1 MLLLIAEDFIILESI
16 PLVLPYYEELVYKTR
31 QEPGC
36 ISYEL
41 TKDLKKEGHFLFL
54 ERWTDEDALNLHTQT
69 EHFKRLVPLIDQH
82 ISQKAKYTRME
93 IVQ

>member
-1 MLLLIAEDFIILESI
+1 MLLLIAEDFIKVEKIST
-16 PLVLPYYEELVYKTR
+16 VLPYYEELVEKTR

-41 TKDLKKEGHFLFL
+41 TKDLKNEGHFIFL
-54 ERWTDEDALNLHTQT
+54 ERWVNEDALTFHTKT

-82 ISQKAKYTRME
+82 ISEKAKYTRME
-93 IVQ
+93 IIY